1 MMSCDAGAGV
11 CFFFSNMYVHI
22 PDHLSFNEGKRL
34 VRPWKK
40 SENPP
45 PPPPPLTSPQSVLV
59 LNTRAQQHL
68 ERNVLTTLRGGL
80 ADDTT
85 HFKQSDTQMEVE

>member
-1 MMSCDAGAGV
+1 MLLLLLFLWIQMMSCDAGAGV

-45 PPPPPLTSPQSVLV
+45 PPTPP
-59 LNTRAQQHL
+59 A
-68 ERNVLTTLRGGL
+68 
-80 ADDTT
+80 
-85 HFKQSDTQMEVE
+85 HFPPVCPCSQYPRSATP